1 MSKKR
6 ILIVDD
12 EPDLCD
18 ILRFNLEA
26 AGYEVLTARSAD
38 EAISSLGNGQD
49 CGGPSGY
56 APPDLL
62 LLDVMMPGI
71 SGFELAHRLKADARA
86 KLTPIIFLTAL
97 DSEDDL
103 LQGFQLGA
111 DDYIAKPFSVRE
123 VLARVRAVLARTA
136 QEADTT
142 PVAIVQEAD
151 ASAIAIAID
160 AVAKTIAIDGRAMSF
175 TPTEFNL
182 LKMLCDHPGRVF
194 SREELI
200 SLVWPSDVIVTTRT
214 VDVNMA
220 RIRKKLGRHAQRI
233 VSRLG
238 FGYCYLDQ
246 ETR

>member
-1 MSKKR
+1 MKNKR

-26 AGYEVLTARSAD
+26 AGYEVLTAHSAD
-38 EAISSLGNGQD
+38 EAISSMGNSQD

-136 QEADTT
+136 QEPEAT
-142 PVAIVQEAD
+142 PVAIVQEAE
-151 ASAIAIAID
+151 ASAISID
-160 AVAKTIAIDGRAMSF
+160 AVAKTVAIDGRAMPF

-246 ETR
+246 ETS

>member
-1 MSKKR
+1 MKNKR

-26 AGYEVLTARSAD
+26 AGYEVLTAHSAD
-38 EAISSLGNGQD
+38 EAISSMGNGQD

-136 QEADTT
+136 QEPEAT
-142 PVAIVQEAD
+142 PVAIVQEAE
-151 ASAIAIAID
+151 ASAISID
-160 AVAKTIAIDGRAMSF
+160 AVAKTVAIDGRAMPF

-246 ETR
+246 ETS

>member
-1 MSKKR
+1 M
-6 ILIVDD
+6 
-12 EPDLCD
+12 
-18 ILRFNLEA
+18 
-26 AGYEVLTARSAD
+26 
-38 EAISSLGNGQD
+38 
-49 CGGPSGY
+49 
-56 APPDLL
+56 
-62 LLDVMMPGI
+62 
-71 SGFELAHRLKADARA
+71 
-86 KLTPIIFLTAL
+86 
-97 DSEDDL
+97 
-103 LQGFQLGA
+103 QGFQLGA

-136 QEADTT
+136 QEAEAT

-151 ASAIAIAID
+151 ASAITID
-160 AVAKTIAIDGRAMSF
+160 AVAKTIAIDGRAMPF

-200 SLVWPSDVIVTTRT
+200 SLVLPSDVIVTTRT